1 MEWAMKRKAFAT
13 GIVLLV
19 LALASC
25 QVGKQPTPT
34 PGVSADYVP
43 VVSVTGE
50 LVPQKWVSLS
60 HKTGGKVAEVSVEP
74 GDPVAAGAVLARV
87 DTVELESAL
96 EIARQDLAA
105 QQAALD
111 RLIEGA
117 SEQTIARADRDHA
130 QQVGQAEIALEVSQ
144 AQLAQAQAHDPA
156 RDVEAVQARIR
167 QLEATQ
173 AQARAQDLSPE
184 VMAAQVEVERAKIAL
199 DDTQNEYNKALDRPW
214 EDQEIRDGW
223 AKQLE
228 QAQLNYR
235 AAQARLDSA
244 TNAQRAH
251 ALSLDALDAQL
262 QESRVALAQA
272 VDAQKAYSVTLS
284 ILSDEVEASRL
295 QLSYLQAW
303 ENPLRDKA
311 SAPETAQAQAMV
323 RRAEWAVRQIEQQIA
338 DAEVRA
344 PFAGT
349 VGSVDVRVGEVVS
362 PGQPLIALGDL
373 GTLRVETTDLDEID
387 VVQISLDQDVVVT
400 FDALPDHVF
409 PGRVTRISPMAEPGS
424 GGVHYTVVIELAE
437 MDPALRWGMTA
448 FVDIETGN

>member
-1 MEWAMKRKAFAT
+1 MEWAMKRKAFAM
-13 GIVLLV
+13 GIVLMV
-19 LALASC
+19 LALAGC
-25 QVGKQPTPT
+25 QVGKQPTST
-34 PGVSADYVP
+34 PGTPADYIP

-50 LVPQKWVSLS
+50 LVPQKWVSLG
-60 HKTGGKVAEVSVEP
+60 HKTGGKVVEVSVEP
-74 GDPVAAGAVLARV
+74 GDPVAVGEALARL
-87 DTVELESAL
+87 DTVELESTL

-111 RLIEGA
+111 RLVQGA
-117 SEQTIARADRDHA
+117 SQESIARVDRDHA
-130 QQVGQAEIALEVSQ
+130 QQVAQAEVALEVKQ
-144 AQLAQAQAHDPA
+144 AQLAQARAHDPA
-156 RDVEAVQARIR
+156 RDVEVAQARIR

-173 AQARAQDLSPE
+173 AQAQVQDLSPE
-184 VMAAQVEVERAKIAL
+184 VTAAQVEVERAKIAL

-214 EDQEIRDGW
+214 EDQKIRDGW

-244 TNAQRAH
+244 ISARRAH
-251 ALSLDALDAQL
+251 ALSLGALEAQL

-272 VDAQKAYSVTLS
+272 VDAQNAYSVTLS
-284 ILSDEVEASRL
+284 ILSDEVEAARL

-311 SAPETAQAQAMV
+311 SAPEIAQAQAMV
-323 RRAEWAVRQIEQQIA
+323 QRAEWAVRQIERQIA

-344 PFAGT
+344 PWAGT
-349 VGSVDVRVGEVVS
+349 VGSVNVRVGEVAS
-362 PGQPLIALGDL
+362 PGQAMIVLGDL
-373 GTLRVETTDLDEID
+373 DTLRVETTDLDEID

-400 FDALPDHVF
+400 FDALPERIF

-424 GGVHYTVVIELAE
+424 GGVHYTVVIDLAE

-448 FVDIETGN
+448 FVDIETGK